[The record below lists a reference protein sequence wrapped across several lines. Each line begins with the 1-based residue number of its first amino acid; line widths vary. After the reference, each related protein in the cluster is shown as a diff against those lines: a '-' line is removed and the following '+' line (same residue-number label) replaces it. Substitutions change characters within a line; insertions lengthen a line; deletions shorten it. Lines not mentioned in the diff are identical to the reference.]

1 MLTINPSTIFYEYIL
16 DIGTVY
22 YIRGINIS
30 PSENTSVVVN
40 AFDNNGYVPY
50 IYLLNISQSALIL
63 VSTTQ
68 TNECYTSVY
77 YNETF
82 VVVGCDSGLGIYGYV
97 II

>member
-1 MLTINPSTIFYEYIL
+1 MLTINPSTIFYEYII
-16 DIGTVY
+16 DIGTVTA
-22 YIRGINIS
+22 IRGINIS
-30 PSENTSVVVN
+30 PSENTSVMVN

-63 VSTTQ
+63 VSIIQ
-68 TNECYTSVY
+68 TNDCYSSIY

-82 VVVGCDSGLGIYGYV
+82 VLAGCDSPAGIYSYV